1 MAVLEQVIQLQSQGL
16 SDTDIIKKL
25 RDNGENPSEINDALT
40 QVKIKSAVSHQEAP
54 EQPYNNDMQQSIM
67 QEEENIP
74 TEEFSL
80 PQEQQY
86 LEQPQY
92 NSEQAYYPQQPQIDT
107 ETFSEIAEQVV
118 AEKFKEFEQKTGD
131 LLLFKNSMQEKVA
144 DLNERLTRIEK
155 SLDKIQQA
163 IICKIGEFGENVSY
177 IHKDLDSLHN
187 TVSKLMNPLIDN
199 YQALKKISEKN

>member
-163 IICKIGEFGENVSY
+163 IIGKIGEFGENVSY